1 LLTFLDLNDDIF
13 PLNTNTYP
21 VTKKIKAELAGVV
34 IIAVLGVVSQLRV
47 WKLVQERREKSAV
60 QQLERQQDNDRE
72 EEEQGRKVEDNF
84 QKERAQWEAAYGGKA
99 IPDSSIRSSVTS
111 PKGSTSIREKEV
123 YDNDSLEMVNMTKSG
138 VMRSASDNTTPGTTV
153 TVGVLKDDA
162 IRQIDA
168 QGNPIVDSVSA
179 AGSEKALPTSPENAA
194 RPILAKRNSL
204 RPSAPPPPPSVVP
217 LPFKVPTEDD
227 SFSDDDNASVSAE
240 PEADRDDSGRPRM
253 SKRIS
258 DVSAMRQ
265 RISRDVAASQEALIG
280 GEYVDDD
287 RASSIAATMDDDNDL
302 LSMGQL
308 SRSQSP
314 IGTEVDKLQTQD
326 IARTDSDTV
335 YIKDISSIASANA
348 RTPTYEIRNEAS
360 ADIAQQQEE
369 QEPTTNDATL
379 SRPAMRQS
387 LTASTDPS
395 TDQSRQKRLKMVR
408 ADTVVSSSKASS
420 ADIHSKSTPS
430 EGLSQGSQA
439 ENAESHI
446 GSLRDGVLPGRLSKV
461 ALSYRTNE
469 WAKHLETAER
479 PDYEDM
485 FMPGSP
491 GVMLADGSEE
501 KAAPI
506 SDELLGTKQA
516 SRRTSA
522 GSRMQRS
529 SSNGLH
535 RNTSTFSQD
544 SLVNQR
550 SYTQSP
556 PMASPT
562 GLPRTSSGTR
572 LDTLSPLPK
581 NTLLNKRE
589 SLIKNRASSLSL
601 TPHTSSTNLL
611 TQQPEEEEDM
621 TLAQRRSLLQQ
632 QQQLSPGLQQTTPRK
647 QPPSSSQK
655 WQKKGWAVKGA
666 PPGFDSHQPKRAS
679 AQSDQKREQ
688 LYASWRDNMRDVT
701 PPQTAA
707 YVAEQQRMSLL
718 NERRQKEAEKQ
729 QREMIQQQ
737 RASQMDSMMRSG
749 AMMDAHRDAMRKMQ
763 ANANKNTNRHA

>member
-21 VTKKIKAELAGVV
+21 VTKNIKAELAGVV
-34 IIAVLGVVSQLRV
+34 IITVLGVVSQLRV

-72 EEEQGRKVEDNF
+72 EEEQGRKVEDTF

-99 IPDSSIRSSVTS
+99 MPDSSIRSSVTS

-123 YDNDSLEMVNMTKSG
+123 YDNDDLEMVNMAKSG
-138 VMRSASDNTTPGTTV
+138 VMRSASDNTAPGTTV

-162 IRQIDA
+162 ICQIDA

-179 AGSEKALPTSPENAA
+179 AGSEMALPTSPENAA

-204 RPSAPPPPPSVVP
+204 CPSAPPPPPSVVP

-227 SFSDDDNASVSAE
+227 SFSDDNASNSAE
-240 PEADRDDSGRPRM
+240 PEADREDSGRPHM

-280 GEYVDDD
+280 GEHVDDD
-287 RASSIAATMDDDNDL
+287 RASSIAATMDDDNEV

-314 IGTEVDKLQTQD
+314 IGTEFDKLQAQG

-335 YIKDISSIASANA
+335 PIKNVSSTASANA

-360 ADIAQQQEE
+360 GDIAQQ

-387 LTASTDPS
+387 LTASTDPKAH
-395 TDQSRQKRLKMVR
+395 QSRQKRSKMVR

-420 ADIHSKSTPS
+420 ADMHSKSTPS

-439 ENAESHI
+439 ENAESNI

-469 WAKHLETAER
+469 WAKHLETAEK

-485 FMPGSP
+485 SMPGSP
-491 GVMLADGSEE
+491 GIMLADGSEE

-506 SDELLGTKQA
+506 SDELLGTKRA

-529 SSNGLH
+529 SSNGLR

-632 QQQLSPGLQQTTPRK
+632 QQLSPGLQQTIPRK

-718 NERRQKEAEKQ
+718 NERRQKEAETQ

-749 AMMDAHRDAMRKMQ
+749 AMMDAHREAMRKMQ